1 MSAPITYTDT
11 PINDDYVFTGKKYA
25 ISNGRPG
32 STGFI
37 NYRNNPNSKKV
48 INEDTGV
55 IYNTIKEASIDL
67 NINYSYLKQM
77 ISGIRKNKTKLRY
90 V

>member
-1 MSAPITYTDT
+1 MSIAQKKRYCNNIKKE
-11 PINDDYVFTGKKYA
+11 YVKKGY
-25 ISNGRPG
+25 NNKLG
-32 STGFI
+32 
-37 NYRNNPNSKKV
+37 NNPNSKKV